1 MNEDRIKQRLQDL
14 FDEIEKL
21 LLHPDPDVSA
31 MRQELA
37 SLRARVTE
45 MAAHLE
51 QWQTA
56 QHVQQ
61 LYRRLGMAS
70 VSVYEKEALGYVWA
84 NGRLEPLRLAP
95 LHRFNIQ
102 GALYTP
108 LTAENKS
115 IGAIVVEPP
124 PEKKEWSSEETTLTE
139 ALARQVA
146 LQVQNLRLLEAA
158 ERARLE
164 AQAATRRYVHESWA
178 SFLDAIQRHERI
190 GYVYDQA
197 AVEPMYTPISEE
209 EGTYKTTVQVLDEKI
224 GQIAVQADPE
234 HPLTEEDQAF
244 INAVAQRLAQ
254 QAENLRLLADAAR
267 ARAEAE
273 EATRRLT
280 RQAWQDF
287 AKEKDKTSL
296 AFVYDSNCVLPLE
309 GDPGPVTYATPLTV
323 RNEPI
328 GLLAVSGLETLT
340 PEMIDLMNAVAAQ
353 VSLHLESVRLTEE
366 LQKRAAQLQE
376 LDRLKSAFLANMSH
390 ELRTPLNS
398 ILGFADVILEGIDGP
413 LTPEME
419 NDLRLIQKNGQHLL
433 ALINDVLDMA
443 KIEAGRMN
451 LYFDRF
457 NLYELIQNV
466 INITLPMA
474 NSKGLTL
481 FVEPDT
487 ERSLEIVADETRIKQ
502 VLLNV
507 VNNAIKFTE
516 SGYVAVH
523 AARIGREKVLITV
536 TDTGI
541 GIPANHLE
549 KIFQE
554 FSQVDTSTTRKVGG
568 TGLGLPISRR
578 LVELHGGRMWAES
591 AGIPG
596 QGSTFYIELPVEAKL
611 TEVVEKRTR

>member
-56 QHVQQ
+56 QQVQQ
-61 LYRRLGMAS
+61 LYRRLGMAP
-70 VSVYEKEALGYVWA
+70 VSVYEKEALGYVWT

-108 LTAENKS
+108 LTAENKP

-178 SFLDAIQRHERI
+178 GFLDAIQRHERI

-197 AVEPMYTPISEE
+197 AVEPVYTPIPQEE
-209 EGTYKTTVQVLDEKI
+209 VTYKTTVQVLEEQI

-287 AKEKDKTSL
+287 AKEKDRTSL
-296 AFVYDSNCVLPLE
+296 AFVYDSNRVLPLE

-481 FVEPDT
+481 FIEPDT

-516 SGYVAVH
+516 SGYVSVH
-523 AARIGREKVLITV
+523 AARLGREKVLITV

-541 GIPANHLE
+541 GIPADHLE